1 MYLIYFE
8 DKLNEVEEFRNF
20 ELLVKKID
28 REIKNEF
35 VVEEDN
41 NDFKDAMRKFMSIV
55 NIVYLGGN

>member
-41 NDFKDAMRKFMSIV
+41 NDFKDVMRKFMSIV